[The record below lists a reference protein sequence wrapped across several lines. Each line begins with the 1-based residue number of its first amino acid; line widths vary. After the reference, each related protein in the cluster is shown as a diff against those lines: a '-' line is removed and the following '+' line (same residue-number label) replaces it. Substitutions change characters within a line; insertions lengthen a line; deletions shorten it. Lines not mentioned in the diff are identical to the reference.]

1 MRKSIF
7 AEFFYLCSAIIFA
20 AVICIGAVLILVSIE
35 NFKIQQ
41 RNRLVKI
48 SDETAAITI
57 VCCLSDNVIDTNE
70 LSSAY
75 KNAAT
80 TCDADFALV
89 DSNGKTLAYSKE
101 SPCALKKGSK
111 SISGILKAVGD
122 DGYFSVGTLGNY
134 YEKSYFTFIFPVD
147 LNGTKYYLFSTFP
160 VKSFTDYVLKLV
172 LFFFAAAT
180 SVVVF
185 VVLPSIYFAIK
196 RLLGPVK
203 DMTLAARRFGE
214 GDFSQKLYIA
224 QQNELGYL
232 ANSLNEMASSL
243 QALDDN
249 RRSFVSNVSH
259 EFKTPLTT
267 IGGFVD
273 GMLDGTIPKDMHRH
287 YLKIVS
293 EEVDRL
299 SRLVRSMLNISKYE
313 SGELKMS
320 TECFDI
326 VPITAK
332 TVFLFE
338 NKINVKEVDIRGLDA
353 DRFIVNA
360 DKDLIQQVIYNLVE
374 NAVKF
379 VNNGGYISF
388 DYSQNEN
395 FVTVRIRNSG
405 QGLKEHEISRVFDR
419 FYKADESRGIDKSG
433 VGLGLSIVS
442 SIIKLHG
449 GTILVRSEWGEF
461 VEFEFTLARGYIPQ
475 NFKK

>member
-41 RNRLVKI
+41 RNHLVKV
-48 SDETAAITI
+48 SDEVTAITM
-57 VCCLSDNVIDTNE
+57 VCCLSDDSFDTNR
-70 LSSAY
+70 LFSAY
-75 KNAAT
+75 NNAAKT
-80 TCDADFALV
+80 YDTDFALV
-89 DSNGKTLAYSKE
+89 DSNGKALVYSE
-101 SPCALKKGSK
+101 ASPCFAHKGTK
-111 SISGILKAVGD
+111 GISGILKTVD
-122 DGYFSVGTLGNY
+122 NDGYFSVGTLGDY
-134 YEKSYFTFIFPVD
+134 YQKSCFTFIFPVE
-147 LNGTKYYLFSTFP
+147 LNGMKYYLFSTMP
-160 VKSFTDYVLKLV
+160 IESFTDYVLKLV

-180 SVVVF
+180 SIVLLI
-185 VVLPSIYFAIK
+185 VLPSVYFAIK
-196 RLLGPVK
+196 RLLAPVK
-203 DMTLAARRFGE
+203 DMTIAARRFGE
-214 GDFSQKLYIA
+214 GDFSQKLYIV
-224 QQNELGYL
+224 QQNELGFL
-232 ANSLNEMASSL
+232 ANSLNEMANSL
-243 QALDDN
+243 QALDEN

-313 SGELKMS
+313 SGELKMT

-326 VPITAK
+326 VPISAK

-360 DKDLIQQVIYNLVE
+360 DKDLVQQVIYNLVE

-388 DYSQNEN
+388 DYSQTEN

-405 QGLKEHEISRVFDR
+405 QGLKEHEISKVFDR

-475 NFKK
+475 NSKK